1 MQKTTKKDQG
11 SGAGRW
17 QARQAVGRTDNSTN
31 TVHADTQTH
40 TYLLPSS
47 LFSRHTRQALFTEHP
62 NMPTGWLGPRGT
74 ADISGPIPAY
84 VVSDL
89 RDNYHTILNNHVF
102 NVSQKKLVLY
112 Y

>member
-31 TVHADTQTH
+31 AVHADTHLPCPFISVLTPH
-40 TYLLPSS
+40 TPGPLH
-47 LFSRHTRQALFTEHP
+47 RAP
-62 NMPTGWLGPRGT
+62 NVPKGWLGPGGT
-74 ADISGPIPAY
+74 ADISGPIPVY

-89 RDNYHTILNNHVF
+89 RDNYHTILNNRVF
-102 NVSQKKLVLY
+102 NVSQKKLVLDY
-112 Y
+112 